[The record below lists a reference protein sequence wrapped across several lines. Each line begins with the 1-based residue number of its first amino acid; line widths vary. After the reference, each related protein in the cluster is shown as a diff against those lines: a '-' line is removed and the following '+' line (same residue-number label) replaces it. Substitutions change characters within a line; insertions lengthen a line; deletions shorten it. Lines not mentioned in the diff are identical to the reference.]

1 MAGTRASKA
10 KTFFSSIK
18 GFKTTPT
25 AATKVKPGNK
35 DTPQPRTRES
45 RRPGNNKENKDLH
58 NAFEAL
64 SIEPEEP
71 IKAVKQA
78 ETHEAEAKKDEHIA
92 DPNDWTTVRGRATSR
107 AHGQAREA
115 INGIV
120 AAAVVN
126 EPWKEDWRNPDPKA
140 NALRYAAAATAHTTQ
155 TKGTRYTCKPG
166 PRTKSGTLLVDQ
178 VKGNIVFRWDIR
190 PYPSTKLADN
200 HPQIIWV
207 DGVRSRKKGRYFL
220 IVKSTFKFVWEAPI
234 YMKNNTGL
242 TNVDPMEWKEYF
254 SLKPFD
260 ISPEAFKSMNQVS
273 GSKYF
278 SVTWMHNDDPNM
290 RGNKMRA
297 TSVVHFTEIKKRRID
312 VDDMRLVGAIAKDEV
327 EELCAKAH
335 KHIKD

>member
-10 KTFFSSIK
+10 KIFFSSIK

-25 AATKVKPGNK
+25 VAAKVKSGNK
-35 DTPQPRTRES
+35 DAPQSRTRES
-45 RRPGNNKENKDLH
+45 RRPGNDKDNKELR

-64 SIEPEEP
+64 SIEAEEP
-71 IKAVKQA
+71 IKAVEEA
-78 ETHEAEAKKDEHIA
+78 ETHEAELDQVANSG
-92 DPNDWTTVRGRATSR
+92 DPSNWTTVRGRATSR
-107 AHGQAREA
+107 APGKTREA
-115 INGIV
+115 IDGIV
-120 AAAVVN
+120 TTAVVN
-126 EPWKEDWRNPDPKA
+126 EPWKDDWRNPDPKA

-155 TKGTRYTCKPG
+155 TRNTRYTCKPG

-178 VKGNIVFRWDIR
+178 VKGNI
-190 PYPSTKLADN
+190 
-200 HPQIIWV
+200 IIWV
-207 DGVRSRKKGRYFL
+207 NGVRSRKKGRYFL
-220 IVKSTFKFVWEAPI
+220 IVKSTGKFVWEAPI
-234 YMKNNTGL
+234 YTNNNTGL
-242 TNVDPMEWKEYF
+242 TNVDPTEWKEYF

-260 ISPEAFKSMNQVS
+260 ISPEAFKSMNQVP

-297 TSVVHFTEIKKRRID
+297 TSVVHFTEIKKRHMD
-312 VDDMRLVGAIAKDEV
+312 VDDVRLVGAIAKDEV

>member
-1 MAGTRASKA
+1 MAGTRASRA
-10 KTFFSSIK
+10 KTFFSNIK

-25 AATKVKPGNK
+25 VATKGKPGNK
-35 DTPQPRTRES
+35 DAPQSRTREG
-45 RRPGNNKENKDLH
+45 RRSGNDTDNKGLH

-64 SIEPEEP
+64 SIDSEEP
-71 IKAVKQA
+71 IKAVEKA
-78 ETHEAEAKKDEHIA
+78 ATHEAEAKQIA
-92 DPNDWTTVRGRATSR
+92 STGDPSDWTAVRGRATSF
-107 AHGQAREA
+107 APSQAREA

-155 TKGTRYTCKPG
+155 TRNTRYTCKPG

-190 PYPSTKLADN
+190 PCRVGKFADD

-207 DGVRSRKKGRYFL
+207 NGVRSRKKGRYFL
-220 IVKSTFKFVWEAPI
+220 IVKSTGKFVWEAPI
-234 YMKNNTGL
+234 YTNNNTGL
-242 TNVDPMEWKEYF
+242 TNVDPTEWKEYF

-260 ISPEAFKSMNQVS
+260 ISPEVFKSMNQVP

-290 RGNKMRA
+290 RGNRMRA
-297 TSVVHFTEIKKRRID
+297 TSVVHFTEIKKRRMD
-312 VDDMRLVGAIAKDEV
+312 VDDVRLVGAIAKDEV

-335 KHIKD
+335 NHIKD